1 MQAAWIQD
9 IDDILKADDVRQLK
23 NDLIPFFTQVT
34 APGERAEDA
43 LNSMFNECRSID
55 PIKAMWVAWLLGAA
69 WQRMADETNHN
80 Q

>member
-1 MQAAWIQD
+1 MQAAWIKD

-23 NDLIPFFTQVT
+23 NDLIPFFAQVT

-43 LNSMFNECRSID
+43 LNSMFNECRRID

-69 WQRMADETNHN
+69 WQRMADETN